1 MLALK
6 PLGEKFIVANN
17 TTRAHQSILES
28 LKVGQ
33 QDIMFFMKWC
43 KRKYTASPMGYSWKS
58 FMSQDQIKLLVL
70 TRHYRDTI
78 SQIVKLGNSTGC
90 MIQFLSQINSKKKLK
105 MARCDRVEEP
115 STKCL
120 LDPDLNKQQ
129 NYIFEMKTEYRLI
142 RIIKEILLILLN
154 DSDTVVLLKF

>member
-1 MLALK
+1 
-6 PLGEKFIVANN
+6 
-17 TTRAHQSILES
+17 
-28 LKVGQ
+28 
-33 QDIMFFMKWC
+33 
-43 KRKYTASPMGYSWKS
+43 MGYSWKS